1 LIEDPARIGAKPIT
15 RIFLPEAVLREE
27 ATSKLEE
34 NANG

>member
-1 LIEDPARIGAKPIT
+1 LIEEPARIGAKLTT

-27 ATSKLEE
+27 AASKLEE